1 MAKITSESSV
11 HVGKLG
17 KVPCANC
24 GKEVNLLRRVQ
35 LADYSELCKDCLKKT
50 APVFAE
56 DRSTIED
63 YKASF
68 KQLEDGQKLFDKY
81 FNKNKDAK
89 VIYKQNFYSKT
100 LWINESAGLMAVV
113 SKRGGFMMFGGTNY
127 YLVYRLADIE
137 SLVDEKVV
145 KKNSNGAPATFH
157 YASFVMHNVAGIGI
171 FRIYSKGK
179 YGKIKK
185 AIDKAMGLTGIK
197 GLKNSFTSGMAKA
210 TAVADMVSAAK
221 DALSNKDDEFAA
233 QNAAEN
239 IQGQMEDFFYVGRE
253 TLVEK
258 ADNAIKAVI
267 S

>member
-197 GLKNSFTSGMAKA
+197 GLKNSFTAGVAKA

-221 DALSNKDDEFAA
+221 DALSNGGDESAA

-253 TLVEK
+253 ALVEK